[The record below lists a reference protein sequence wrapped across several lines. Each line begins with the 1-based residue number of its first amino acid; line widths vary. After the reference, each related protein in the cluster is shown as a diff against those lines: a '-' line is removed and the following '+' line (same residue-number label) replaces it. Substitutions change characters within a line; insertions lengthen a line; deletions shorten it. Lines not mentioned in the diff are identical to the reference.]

1 MTANFHKPIR
11 QPPPFCLVTLKL
23 SVHKTIGV
31 SPFMNLSKTE
41 TDNHKES
48 FERNTAGKIYCEV
61 YFTFV

>member
-31 SPFMNLSKTE
+31 SPLMNLFFSFLLKTQ
-41 TDNHKES
+41 
-48 FERNTAGKIYCEV
+48 NTTLSEH
-61 YFTFV
+61 FQH

>member
-31 SPFMNLSKTE
+31 SPFMNLFLPSNSLLHPHFRDLGPKQNGE
-41 TDNHKES
+41 
-48 FERNTAGKIYCEV
+48 F
-61 YFTFV
+61 